1 MTAKQCGVSLNL
13 VTEGPQAQSLSPS
26 VTWDSYDVK
35 RNPDFKVGKR
45 RNDDFPAAAAR
56 DAGLLRR
63 MPVVVEA
70 KDCLGFK
77 EGLMLEF
84 EKRDLS
90 SFRDCFAAP
99 SL

>member
-45 RNDDFPAAAAR
+45 RNDDFPAYHTDPSATFD
-56 DAGLLRR
+56 DAVG
-63 MPVVVEA
+63 
-70 KDCLGFK
+70 G
-77 EGLMLEF
+77 G
-84 EKRDLS
+84 
-90 SFRDCFAAP
+90 
-99 SL
+99 